1 MSLRYKKYVT
11 LIVLFTLFLT
21 LFMVNNISNVDI
33 IEHYNNIKESM
44 QTKPELRYLN
54 ININN
59 DMNSSNTILKCQDK
73 DDEDTE
79 YILYKYENYSVFN
92 PMTNNN
98 NNSEFTNNVINKC
111 MKVKLKNFHNDKN
124 TLFGEEDDGK
134 YALSVNNIDRLN
146 ACDFE
151 DGKNP
156 INNSICN
163 SGIETFQTKMNSI
176 DKHFD
181 IVNVLFFIL
190 LTFLFIYIIKN
201 IINKNKN

>member
-11 LIVLFTLFLT
+11 IIVLFSLFLT
-21 LFMVNNISNVDI
+21 LFMVNNISNVEI

-44 QTKPELRYLN
+44 QNKPELRYLN

-59 DMNSSNTILKCQDK
+59 NVNSENTILKCQDNE
-73 DDEDTE
+73 DENKE
-79 YILYKYENYSVFN
+79 YILYKYDNFSVFN
-92 PMTNNN
+92 PISNTSTGNI
-98 NNSEFTNNVINKC
+98 ENNVINKC
-111 MKVKLKNFHNDKN
+111 MKVKLKDFYNDKN

-134 YALSVNNIDRLN
+134 YALSMSNIDRLN

-163 SGIETFQTKMNSI
+163 SVIETFNSSINNI
-176 DKHFD
+176 DKNFD
-181 IVNVLFFIL
+181 IVNVLFYVL
-190 LTFLFIYIIKN
+190 LIFLFIHIIKN
-201 IINKNKN
+201 IIIKKYNY